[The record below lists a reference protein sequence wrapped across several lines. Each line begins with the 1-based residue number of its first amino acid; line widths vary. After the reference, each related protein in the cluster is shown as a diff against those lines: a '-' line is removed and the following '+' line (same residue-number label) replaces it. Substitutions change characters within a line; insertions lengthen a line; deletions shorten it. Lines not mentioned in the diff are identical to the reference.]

1 MMRKYKSG
9 GAKKAKSGTKVK
21 MAKSGTKAKK
31 MGYGGKAASMTPPK
45 SKMKAKSGSTLK
57 TAPAGSKGKGMR
69 SLPKAVRNKIGFAK
83 KGSKTRKCKSGCK

>member
-9 GAKKAKSGTKVK
+9 GAKK
-21 MAKSGTKAKK
+21 AKSGTKAKK

-57 TAPAGSKGKGMR
+57 KAPAGSKGKGMR

-83 KGSKTRKCKSGCK
+83 KGKAVKKCKSGCK

>member
-1 MMRKYKSG
+1 MMRKYKAG

-21 MAKSGTKAKK
+21 MAKSG
-31 MGYGGKAASMTPPK
+31 
-45 SKMKAKSGSTLK
+45 STLK
-57 TAPAGSKGKGMR
+57 KAPAGSKGKGMR

>member
-21 MAKSGTKAKK
+21 MAKSG
-31 MGYGGKAASMTPPK
+31 
-45 SKMKAKSGSTLK
+45 STLK
-57 TAPAGSKGKGMR
+57 KAPAGSKGKGMR

-83 KGSKTRKCKSGCK
+83 KGSKTSKCKSGCK

>member
-21 MAKSGTKAKK
+21 MAKSG
-31 MGYGGKAASMTPPK
+31 
-45 SKMKAKSGSTLK
+45 STLK
-57 TAPAGSKGKGMR
+57 KAPAGSKGKGIR

>member
-21 MAKSGTKAKK
+21 MAKSG
-31 MGYGGKAASMTPPK
+31 
-45 SKMKAKSGSTLK
+45 STLK
-57 TAPAGSKGKGMR
+57 KAPAGSKGKGMR

>member
-9 GAKKAKSGTKVK
+9 GAKKAKSGAKVK
-21 MAKSGTKAKK
+21 MAKSG
-31 MGYGGKAASMTPPK
+31 
-45 SKMKAKSGSTLK
+45 STLK
-57 TAPAGSKGKGMR
+57 KAPAGSKGKGMR